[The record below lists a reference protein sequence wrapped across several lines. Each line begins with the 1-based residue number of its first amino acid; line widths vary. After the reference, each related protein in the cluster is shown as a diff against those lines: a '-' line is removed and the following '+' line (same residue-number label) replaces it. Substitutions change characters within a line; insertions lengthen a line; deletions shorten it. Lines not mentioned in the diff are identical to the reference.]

1 MDLTGDR
8 PSSPATL
15 SAGSFPFGLSSK
27 YHLPLLI
34 CIALV
39 ARFAV
44 FHWDQVIFSWRS
56 TDMASIA
63 LNYYRNG
70 LHFLSPQINWG
81 GNGPGYV
88 EMEFPIIPFVLALLY
103 KIFGIQEWLAL
114 LIPMLSGLGLVVLM
128 YLFCR
133 RIFDPATGFIAGI
146 FTATSPPLVDQSM
159 ALWPD
164 PPMLLCG
171 AIGLYFIFR
180 WAEEDSLRPFFIGA
194 LATSLAILLKLTAL
208 YLGIP
213 ILYLCIV
220 RHGYQLWKKPV
231 VWLLAALILIPPLLW
246 YTHAYELY
254 REYHNTFGILSG
266 GFLKLATAT
275 VLLNPAFYG
284 LSLGRMVFYHFT
296 PIVFVLFLFGVF
308 RRQVDGFH
316 YIFHAWWGAVAL
328 YLLVAARGVAIGHF
342 QYMLPVVPPGAALA
356 GFGTTVLL
364 DKIGSTRV
372 LARWSRGAWTI
383 LLTLIFLVGTV
394 AATYVYQLPKYTTH
408 MWNNDKKIGL
418 EVGKLTA
425 AGSLIIVVDNQMGG
439 PPDGIMTPP
448 NVFYFSDRHGWYL
461 ALSWLTEDLI
471 EKRREE
477 GAHYLV
483 ITGNTVD
490 LFKESYRPI
499 EEYLNSHYFTILS
512 GKDGI
517 IYDLERRRDKELTTK

>member
-1 MDLTGDR
+1 MDLSGNR
-8 PSSPATL
+8 PSPQATP
-15 SAGSFPFGLSSK
+15 SAHSFPFGLSSK

-34 CIALV
+34 CIALA
-39 ARFAV
+39 ARLAV

-88 EMEFPIIPFVLALLY
+88 EMEFPIIPFVIALLY
-103 KIFGIQEWLAL
+103 KIFGVQEWLAL

-133 RIFDPATGFIAGI
+133 RMFDPVSGLLAGL

-164 PPMLLCG
+164 PPMILCG
-171 AIGLYFIFR
+171 AIGLYFLVR
-180 WAEEDSLRPFFIGA
+180 WTEEGPLRLLIIGA
-194 LATSLAILLKLTAL
+194 LATSLAILLKLTGL

-213 ILYLCIV
+213 ILYLCYV
-220 RHGYQLWKKPV
+220 RYGYQLWKRPV
-231 VWLLAALILIPPLLW
+231 TWLLAALILIPPLLW
-246 YTHAYELY
+246 YVHAYEFY

-266 GFLKLATAT
+266 GFLKLATAN

-296 PIVFVLFLFGVF
+296 PIVFVLFLFGVL
-308 RRQVDGFH
+308 RRQSDGLH
-316 YIFHAWWGAVAL
+316 YIFHVWWGAVAL

-364 DKIGSTRV
+364 DKIRSTRA
-372 LARWSRGAWTI
+372 LARWSTGAWTI
-383 LLTLIFLVGTV
+383 LLTILFLIGT
-394 AATYVYQLPKYTTH
+394 AGATYVYQLPKYTTH
-408 MWNNDKKIGL
+408 MWENDKKIGL
-418 EVGKLTA
+418 EVGRLTSP
-425 AGSLIIVVDNQMGG
+425 GSLIIVVDNQMGG

-461 ALSWLTEDLI
+461 ALSWLTKDLI
-471 EKRREE
+471 ERRREE
-477 GAHYLV
+477 GAHYLI

-490 LFKESYRPI
+490 LFTASYRPVA
-499 EEYLNSHYFTILS
+499 EYLNSHYVTILS
-512 GKDGI
+512 SADGI
-517 IYDLERRRDKELTTK
+517 IYDLKESRAVEPRTE